1 MDGVCHWLALGT
13 RYDDEEYLV
22 SFNMSNEMF
31 VTTHIPLDMDDS
43 FNIRFARKHLVVLN
57 GYIAMV
63 SNYSQ
68 MTTFNISILGEI
80 GKKDSWT
87 KLFVVGP
94 MPCVEHPIGT
104 WKNGN
109 IFFRKENSELV
120 WFDISTQKIENLGLK
135 SQERFGKIVTYRK
148 SHCLIE

>member
-1 MDGVCHWLALGT
+1 
-13 RYDDEEYLV
+13 
-22 SFNMSNEMF
+22 
-31 VTTHIPLDMDDS
+31 
-43 FNIRFARKHLVVLN
+43 VLN